1 MPISYR
7 QNSFIQLLIMLFLT
21 ELARGMFI
29 LSYLP
34 GMPAVSTHV
43 TITIVS
49 VAVTLHF
56 VTDAVTNM
64 FIGGIMKR
72 FGAKKILA
80 ISYALG
86 FISFSL
92 VLINESN
99 VFYIIA
105 AIMLGIAACPIW
117 IITLSSIR
125 EDIRGKQ
132 MGIVYFI
139 WMSGLLSGMV
149 VMNILITIEARRFVI
164 IFPIIFLVNFI
175 ILMFTKISVVVDKT
189 TGWKRQFTN
198 MAIVMRA
205 HIPVLPGIVL
215 QALAVGMLI
224 PILPSFIV
232 REAGLLLTHY
242 TIILAVAGG
251 ICSIAIVSIGKVLDT
266 FKFVVTQS
274 IIVVGFIIFG
284 VSILF
289 ISGASG
295 FFPIMGIALV
305 LGLIYGVLLPSWNK
319 FMARRIH
326 GQLKEET
333 WGFFNFVQGIG
344 TMLGPLLGG
353 LLVGL
358 TGEILTTIYVTGIIF
373 IALALFYI
381 IYFVVDRS
389 NRSKSH
395 G

>member
-1 MPISYR
+1 MPLSYR
-7 QNSFIQLLIMLFLT
+7 RNSFLQLLIMLFLT

-34 GMPAVSTHV
+34 GMPAVNTHV
-43 TITIVS
+43 TLTIVS
-49 VAVTLHF
+49 LAVTLHF
-56 VTDAVTNM
+56 VTDAATNM
-64 FIGGIMKR
+64 LIGGTMKR

-80 ISYALG
+80 VSYALG
-86 FISFSL
+86 LITFSL
-92 VLINESN
+92 VLINDSN
-99 VFYIIA
+99 IFYIIA

-117 IITLSSIR
+117 IITLSSIQ

-149 VMNILITIEARRFVI
+149 VMNLLITIDARRFVI
-164 IFPIIFLVNFI
+164 IFPIIFLVNLI

-224 PILPSFIV
+224 PVLPSFIV

-266 FKFVVTQS
+266 FKFVVTQT
-274 IIVVGFIIFG
+274 IIVAGFIIFG
-284 VSILF
+284 VSILS

-295 FFPIMGIALV
+295 FSTILLIALV
-305 LGLIYGVLLPSWNK
+305 LGLSYGVLLPSWNK
-319 FMARRIH
+319 FIAQKIH
-326 GQLKEET
+326 GRLKEET
-333 WGFFNFVQGIG
+333 WGFFNFVQGVG
-344 TMLGPLLGG
+344 TMLGPLVGG
-353 LLVGL
+353 LVVDL
-358 TGEILTTIYVTGIIF
+358 TGSIAITIYVTGGIF
-373 IALALFYI
+373 IALAVFYI
-381 IYFVVDRS
+381 IYFVVDWR